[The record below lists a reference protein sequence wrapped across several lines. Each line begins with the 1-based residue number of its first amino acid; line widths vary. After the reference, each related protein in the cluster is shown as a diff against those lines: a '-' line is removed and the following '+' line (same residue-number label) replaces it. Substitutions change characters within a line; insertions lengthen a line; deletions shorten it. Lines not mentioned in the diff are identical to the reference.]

1 MASGQCVHVISVEKH
16 PRLGHNL
23 QSKEDLHDMYGTQY
37 LCQRIEC
44 HACSRR
50 ATQIRTE
57 VLNEAVVLLWISK
70 ARKEKKE
77 KAFSLAFKMYLNSSR
92 YMLFA

>member
-1 MASGQCVHVISVEKH
+1 
-16 PRLGHNL
+16 
-23 QSKEDLHDMYGTQY
+23 MYGTQY